1 MPNHPKEV
9 CVNCHFFSKK
19 TPDPANDLER
29 SISEEDR
36 GRLMT
41 NVLSLT
47 DNVLLGCQMK
57 VWSAVHPPDKTK
69 LTEEIFTTRRKDVCF
84 YWPYRRGMAFPA
96 AQILQKREAE
106 NRDAAH
112 DRKLVI
118 YGLWIAAIATA
129 VQALPIVVQAFWA
142 VIGLVIS
149 WYKS

>member
-19 TPDPANDLER
+19 IPDPANHLER
-29 SISEEDR
+29 SVSEEDR
-36 GRLMT
+36 DRLRSG
-41 NVLSLT
+41 VLSLLT
-47 DNVLLGCQMK
+47 DNVWLGCQMR
-57 VWSAVHPPDKTK
+57 VWSADDPPDITK
-69 LTEEIFTTRRKDVCF
+69 LTEEISTTERKGYCF

-96 AQILQKREAE
+96 AQTLQKREAE

-129 VQALPIVVQAFWA
+129 VQALPIVVQAFWDA
-142 VIGLVIS
+142 IGLVS
-149 WYKS
+149 KTK